1 MMDFPGDLTV
11 ELSDVT
17 EMLTDL
23 LPARVLF
30 SAVKSFEYSSQTAG
44 IGRNF
49 KQSTFM
55 FHIISLLQK
64 QEYMQRLNPMVI
76 NISRNP

>member
-1 MMDFPGDLTV
+1 MVDLPGDLTV

-30 SAVKSFEYSSQTAG
+30 SAIKSFEYSSQTAG

-49 KQSTFM
+49 KQSTFTS
-55 FHIISLLQK
+55 FPCSK
-64 QEYMQRLNPMVI
+64 NK
-76 NISRNP
+76 NICKD